1 MRNIRELRKQTG
13 LPVDGFARIAGV
25 SQRTITLWEKYGLV
39 PRNRNTIEKIAR
51 ALGMSADE
59 LLEITATENGSSTN
73 GSASGSVDGGVSGV

>member
-1 MRNIRELRKQTG
+1 MEIRELRKQTG

-73 GSASGSVDGGVSGV
+73 GSVDGEVCEV

>member
-1 MRNIRELRKQTG
+1 MMRNIRELRKRTG
-13 LPVDGFARIAGV
+13 LPVDGFAQIAGV

-73 GSASGSVDGGVSGV
+73 GSVDGEVCEV

>member
-1 MRNIRELRKQTG
+1 MMRNIRELRKRTG
-13 LPVDGFARIAGV
+13 LPVDGFAQIAGV

-59 LLEITATENGSSTN
+59 LLEITASENCSSVN
-73 GSASGSVDGGVSGV
+73 GSADGGVSGV